1 MAPQRRDQWTWVNEC
16 GKLAKTSP
24 VMGSFFGSFFVVMCC
39 WLIIRHAKRA
49 LLGVVQYT
57 PHEQLPVNTVTI
69 FCYTLPFWC
78 HIVRSLDCIVI
89 ILLEADKS
97 ATPEQNSIRA
107 KEPNAE
113 GSGREEMC

>member
-1 MAPQRRDQWTWVNEC
+1 
-16 GKLAKTSP
+16 
-24 VMGSFFGSFFVVMCC
+24 MGSFFGSFFVVMCC
-39 WLIIRHAKRA
+39 WLIVRHATRA

-57 PHEQLPVNTVTI
+57 PHAQLPVNTVTT

-78 HIVRSLDCIVI
+78 HIVRLLDCIVI
-89 ILLEADKS
+89 ILLEANES

-107 KEPNAE
+107 IEPNAE